1 MTLSSWSQSLR
12 LCPSNSSQVIR
23 QYQSLILFLRF
34 HLENE
39 NLPLIREVAADYLKK
54 KGGYTKNFRTGVR
67 LCQCGH
73 LYDVEVTQ
81 AAVILEQADQAE
93 VVSHIRA
100 KCRPTMTPAAEG
112 S

>member
-1 MTLSSWSQSLR
+1 MYV
-12 LCPSNSSQVIR
+12 LCP
-23 QYQSLILFLRF
+23 
-34 HLENE
+34 
-39 NLPLIREVAADYLKK
+39 
-54 KGGYTKNFRTGVR
+54 
-67 LCQCGH
+67 CGH

-93 VVSHIRA
+93 AVSYIRA